1 MSGNHFL
8 RSMAEPVGRGAES
21 TTDDPT
27 PEVHFAETVS
37 VVTEVN
43 NLAEAP
49 LVDVPL
55 ELTTPDDAE
64 GAKTNAQLRRSA
76 SRDRD
81 MKDEEGLVLKA
92 VPREASE
99 EPTMAAETAK
109 VADGV
114 ENLEIT
120 PSSNGTKKRKL
131 KEGNT
136 NSPAPQWP
144 VTDELYSQNEHVP
157 ADTDEKKP
165 QPKTRRGSNGGRK
178 RGPNKAK
185 DTATIA
191 ENEPAQGLRR
201 SKRRKST

>member
-136 NSPAPQWP
+136 NSPAP
-144 VTDELYSQNEHVP
+144 NEHVP